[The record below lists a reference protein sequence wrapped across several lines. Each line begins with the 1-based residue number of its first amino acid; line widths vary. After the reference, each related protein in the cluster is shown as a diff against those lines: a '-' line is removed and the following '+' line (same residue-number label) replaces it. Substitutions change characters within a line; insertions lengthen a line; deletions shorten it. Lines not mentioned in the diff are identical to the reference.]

1 MAGLGGVPGLGGL
14 VAAEV
19 EFVTPAVLVGIC
31 YEVVVAA
38 AVLDDGKVRD
48 LQSKGNARFVD
59 LVRILV
65 NFRSLLFGELVA
77 VDVIAVVELVEF
89 PALVVIFG
97 ITGLAFSQAVVPHC
111 EK

>member
-38 AVLDDGKVRD
+38 AVLENGKVRD
-48 LQSKGNARFVD
+48 L
-59 LVRILV
+59 
-65 NFRSLLFGELVA
+65 
-77 VDVIAVVELVEF
+77 
-89 PALVVIFG
+89 
-97 ITGLAFSQAVVPHC
+97 
-111 EK
+111 